1 MEERSKK
8 LRLHFRVDGNWE
20 KFAVHSKMMASVML
34 LFRSIPVLYSVIL
47 VFRQS

>member
-8 LRLHFRVDGNWE
+8 LRLHLRVDGNWG
-20 KFAVHSKMMASVML
+20 KSTVHRKMMASVML
-34 LFRSIPVLYSVIL
+34 SFSSIPVLCSVIL